1 MNDKIINTLELASV
15 LAKIAARASTGTAK
29 ENILALRPASDRLR
43 ISSELDLLDEA
54 VLISGVKGRLPVGGY
69 TEISGYVLHAQ
80 KGGVVREEGLLKI
93 ASALRCI
100 RQVKRYVLAENA
112 SYNVPLLEEY
122 AGELEA
128 LSALERDIE
137 AAVVSETE
145 LSDDASSA
153 LGDIRRSIRN
163 ANASVKDKLN
173 AIINSPAYRKALQE
187 PIVTIRS
194 GRYVVPVKNESR
206 GAVDGIVHDTSST
219 GLTVFIEPAAVVAL
233 NNKIRELEIEQAK
246 EIEIILRRFSQR
258 IADEADYLMNDER
271 IVLLLDALF
280 AKAEYAVQNGHTRPE
295 ILTRKAVKLYHA
307 SHPLLNRGKAV
318 ASDIILGE
326 DYAQMVITGPNTG
339 GKTVAL
345 KTLGLSVMMAQC
357 ALFIPAESGSGVYV
371 FDEIFADI
379 GDEQSIAQSLSTFS
393 SHMVNIVRI
402 LKAADTNSLVLLD
415 ELGAGT
421 DPAEGA
427 ALARAI
433 LEKIKACGALSAAT
447 THYSEIKQYALTEPG
462 VVNASMEFDVAN
474 LKPTYKLHIGVPGK
488 SNAFEISK
496 RLGLEE
502 AVILRAGE
510 VMSGAHAE
518 FADIMSRLEEKL
530 DGARAGNAEAQKYER
545 ENKRL
550 NDEWTARFEEIR
562 DNRSKL
568 LSEAAVEAKKL
579 IAQAR
584 KKAAEILDEAQTNT
598 PTDAAE
604 KAARKHRIDAAA
616 SEALAAVNEKIPAH
630 PLHAPGGETAYAFKK
645 GDGVYLPDAKADGVI
660 LDIDKDKALVQVGI
674 IKTKVALS
682 KLQPKAAKTQK
693 KYAYTGMK
701 AQTASSRLDIRGIT
715 ATEVALEV
723 EKFLDDASLAG
734 LGIVYIV
741 HGKGTGVLGKE
752 VAKVLK
758 THPLVESSRFG
769 GIAEGGQGATIV
781 YLHE

>member
-1 MNDKIINTLELASV
+1 M
-15 LAKIAARASTGTAK
+15 
-29 ENILALRPASDRLR
+29 
-43 ISSELDLLDEA
+43 
-54 VLISGVKGRLPVGGY
+54 
-69 TEISGYVLHAQ
+69 
-80 KGGVVREEGLLKI
+80 REEGLLKI

-233 NNKIRELEIEQAK
+233 NNRIRELEIEQAK

-295 ILTRKAVKLYHA
+295 ILTRKAVKLYHS

-318 ASDIILGE
+318 ASDILLGE

-345 KTLGLSVMMAQC
+345 KTRGLSVMMAQC

-371 FDEIFADI
+371 FDEVFADI

-393 SHMVNIVRI
+393 SHMINIIQI
-402 LKAADTNSLVLLD
+402 LKAADADSLVLLD

-427 ALARAI
+427 ALARAV

-447 THYSEIKQYALTEPG
+447 THYNEIKQYALTEPG

-488 SNAFEISK
+488 SNAFEISR

-502 AVILRAGE
+502 DVIRRAGE

-518 FADIMSRLEEKL
+518 FADIMSKLEEKR
-530 DGARAGNAEAQKYER
+530 GRPRAAAHAEAQKWR
-545 ENKRL
+545 
-550 NDEWTARFEEIR
+550 
-562 DNRSKL
+562 
-568 LSEAAVEAKKL
+568 
-579 IAQAR
+579 
-584 KKAAEILDEAQTNT
+584 
-598 PTDAAE
+598 
-604 KAARKHRIDAAA
+604 
-616 SEALAAVNEKIPAH
+616 
-630 PLHAPGGETAYAFKK
+630 
-645 GDGVYLPDAKADGVI
+645 
-660 LDIDKDKALVQVGI
+660 
-674 IKTKVALS
+674 
-682 KLQPKAAKTQK
+682 
-693 KYAYTGMK
+693 TGK
-701 AQTASSRLDIRGIT
+701 
-715 ATEVALEV
+715 
-723 EKFLDDASLAG
+723 
-734 LGIVYIV
+734 
-741 HGKGTGVLGKE
+741 
-752 VAKVLK
+752 
-758 THPLVESSRFG
+758 
-769 GIAEGGQGATIV
+769 
-781 YLHE
+781 